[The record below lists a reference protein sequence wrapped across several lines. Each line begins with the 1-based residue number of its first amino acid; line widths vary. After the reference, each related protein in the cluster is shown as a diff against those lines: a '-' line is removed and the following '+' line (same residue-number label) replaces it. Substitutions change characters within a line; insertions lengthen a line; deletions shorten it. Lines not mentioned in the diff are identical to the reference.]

1 MATNRKAF
9 EETLSLKELFGDDG
23 VPHPRK
29 KLSPIKELTEPSTE
43 SAVKEQEDGTKPPKP
58 MVLLDRGVN
67 GRDRFRIM
75 HPIGTASAGGS
86 LQVYKA
92 AYIAEHSGTYESMA
106 VQDIF
111 VAVKYQSIHPEP
123 DVFMNLKAQVEKNGL
138 IPDHQNLMGIRTAFF
153 YEGFICV
160 VFPLMELG
168 SMRSI
173 MATQFPHGMPEEY
186 ILVALRE
193 ALKGLSFIHAK
204 GQVHKEITAG
214 HIFFNGKPEI
224 KLAFSAS
231 VYDLNEEQNQS
242 SFLSSS
248 FLPSAFIHD
257 WATAPEVHESNHIE
271 YTQKADIWLIGITA
285 LELAYGGLRVMN
297 REALETMVTKINVK
311 KKLPKKLKK
320 GRVRD
325 LMKADTIVCLDPSWI
340 DPTVQFKKKKFSKG
354 FKNLVLKCL
363 NLDPTKRPTAD
374 ELLQDEIFTK
384 LVMSV
389 SLFKDF
395 LMNNI

>member
-9 EETLSLKELFGDDG
+9 LETLSLQELFGDD
-23 VPHPRK
+23 VAPDPKK
-29 KLSPIKELTEPSTE
+29 KLSPIKEWIEPSTE
-43 SAVKEQEDGTKPPKP
+43 AAVKEQDDTSTPPKP

-67 GRDRFRIM
+67 GRDRYRIM
-75 HPIGTASAGGS
+75 HPIGTGSGGS

-92 AYIAEHSGTYESMA
+92 AYIAEHSATYQSMA

-111 VAVKYQSIHPEP
+111 VAVKYESIDPEP

-153 YEGFICV
+153 YEGFMCV

-173 MATQFPHGMPEEY
+173 MATQFPDGMPEEC

-204 GQVHKEITAG
+204 GHVHKEITAG

-231 VYDLNEEQNQS
+231 VFDLNEDEDQS
-242 SFLSSS
+242 SSLSS
-248 FLPSAFIHD
+248 FLPAASIYD
-257 WATAPEVHESNHIE
+257 WAAAPEVLESNHME
-271 YTQKADIWLIGITA
+271 YTREADIWLIGITA
-285 LELAYGGLRVMN
+285 LELVYGGLRVMN
-297 REALETMVTKINVK
+297 RETLEIMVTKINLK
-311 KKLPKKLKK
+311 KKLPKKVKK
-320 GRVRD
+320 GRGGD
-325 LMKADTIVCLDPSWI
+325 LKADKIACLEPSWI
-340 DPTVQFKKKKFSKG
+340 DPTVQFKKRKFSKG
-354 FKNLVLKCL
+354 FQNLVVKCL
-363 NLDPTKRPTAD
+363 NLDPRRGQR
-374 ELLQDEIFTK
+374 L
-384 LVMSV
+384 MSCCSV
-389 SLFKDF
+389 KSSL
-395 LMNNI
+395 I